1 MGLKKLA
8 FTVLGAFLILSG
20 LLGLFSGL
28 GQLGIIIP
36 YLAIAAGVLIIVSSP
51 GISNFIGWIVAA
63 AYLILLGLMDVI
75 GFSFSGIGL
84 VMAILALVAGILL
97 LIKMP
102 KIASNIGFFLFCV
115 WLILVG
121 ISGLINLGQLGVII
135 SLVAIISGI
144 LLILNK

>member
-1 MGLKKLA
+1 MGLKKMV
-8 FTVLGAFLILSG
+8 FIVLGAYLILSG
-20 LLGLFSGL
+20 LLGLFAGL
-28 GQLGIIIP
+28 GQLGIIVAI
-36 YLAIAAGVLIIVSSP
+36 LAIAAGVLIIVSTP
-51 GISNFIGWIVAA
+51 GISNFVGWILAA
-63 AYLILLGLMDVI
+63 AYLILLGLMEVI

-84 VMAILALVAGILL
+84 VMAIVALVAGVLL

-121 ISGLINLGQLGVII
+121 ISGLINLGQLGEII

-144 LLILNK
+144 LMILDK